1 MTLLSLGLLVLFGF
15 VASRL
20 LKRLGLPAVTGYLLA
35 GIAIGPSMLHFVGA
49 DALGALK
56 PLGAFCLATI
66 FFLLGEEFRLQELRK
81 LGKRFLSLTILQSIV
96 TIAAVTVVTR
106 LCGASIEVALLLG
119 AIAGTTDPAATV
131 SVIREMRGKGER
143 GKGELVK
150 TLLAVV
156 ALNGLVEIALFSLL
170 MGVVAMLR
178 TGGFDAVSLLQ
189 GPLLEV
195 GGSLALGLALGLA
208 LRAWSLGPFGG
219 KGHARE
225 SLKIPT
231 LCLILLGSGLSEA
244 AHLSVLLVMLT
255 FGAVVVNSHPFK
267 SHVFEHGRAM
277 EGPLLV
283 VFFSLSGATLQVAEL
298 GALGWL
304 GLAYVGGRLIGKIA
318 GGSLGAWA
326 SGASPQTVRYLGF
339 GLVPQA
345 SMAIGLAAVVEAKFP
360 EIAGSLM
367 PITLG
372 AIVVFETL
380 GPMLTR
386 QALLRSGEGRHEN
399 APEAPE
405 KAWLPTPR
413 SAP

>member
-1 MTLLSLGLLVLFGF
+1 MTLFSLGLLVLFGF

-20 LKRLGLPAVTGYLLA
+20 LKRLGLPAVTGYLLT
-35 GIAIGPSMLHFVGA
+35 GIAIGPSMLHLVGA
-49 DALGALK
+49 DALAALK

-66 FFLLGEEFRLQELRK
+66 FFLLGEEFRLHELAK
-81 LGKRFLSLTILQSIV
+81 LGRRFLSLTLVQS
-96 TIAAVTVVTR
+96 VVTLFVVTALTR
-106 LCGASIEVALLLG
+106 LMGASIEVALLLG
-119 AIAGTTDPAATV
+119 AIAGTTDPAATL
-131 SVIREMRGKGER
+131 SVIREMRGKGE
-143 GKGELVK
+143 LVQ

-170 MGVVAMLR
+170 MGVVVMLR
-178 TGGFDAVSLLQ
+178 TGGFDLVGLLQ
-189 GPLLEV
+189 GPLLEI

-208 LRAWSLGPFGG
+208 LRAWSLSPFGRL
-219 KGHARE
+219 GHARE

-231 LCLILLGSGLSEA
+231 LALVLLGAGLSEA
-244 AHLSVLLVMLT
+244 AHLSVLLTMMT
-255 FGAVVVNSHPFK
+255 FGAVVANSHPFK
-267 SHVFEHGRAM
+267 SQVFEHGRAM

-283 VFFSLSGATLQVAEL
+283 VFFSLSGATLHLADL
-298 GALGWL
+298 GAIGWL

-318 GGSLGAWA
+318 GGSLGAWVA
-326 SGASPQTVRYLGF
+326 GTSLQTVRYLGF

-345 SMAIGLAAVVEAKFP
+345 SMAIGLAVVVEAKFP

-372 AIVVFETL
+372 AIVVFETV

-386 QALLRSGEGRHEN
+386 LALLRSGEGRIET
-399 APEAPE
+399 APAAAD
-405 KAWLPTPR
+405 KAWLPPPR